1 MVSSSQANT
10 VGQRYLE
17 TLQKY
22 HVISCIKRIVTAA
35 VSSTQEGLEVMVVDE
50 VKWEDVGEAL
60 EYASK
65 FLVEFRDIEGF

>member
-50 VKWEDVGEAL
+50 VK
-60 EYASK
+60 
-65 FLVEFRDIEGF
+65 